1 MESAIE
7 EYPVRKAKTVRF
19 TCGAPRSPKLIGDGS
34 RMLFLRSAGEQDT
47 ENSLWL
53 AICGEDAYA
62 EVELVNAGELVNVRG
77 RAPPGSLRTRWT
89 VWAIMSP
96 SP

>member
-47 ENSLWL
+47 ENSL
-53 AICGEDAYA
+53 
-62 EVELVNAGELVNVRG
+62 
-77 RAPPGSLRTRWT
+77 
-89 VWAIMSP
+89 
-96 SP
+96 